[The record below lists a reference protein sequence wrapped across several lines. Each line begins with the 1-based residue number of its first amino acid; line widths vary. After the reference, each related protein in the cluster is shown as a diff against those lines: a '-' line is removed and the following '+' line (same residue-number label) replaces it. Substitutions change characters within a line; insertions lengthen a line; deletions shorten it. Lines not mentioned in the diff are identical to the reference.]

1 MSEGILIWLWV
12 RSSIRRRH
20 FPLRFGDLRFDL
32 GLFGE
37 LYNSVLNSVDCL
49 GLGK

>member
-1 MSEGILIWLWV
+1 M

-20 FPLRFGDLRFDL
+20 FPLRFGDLCFDL
-32 GLFGE
+32 GLFVE
-37 LYNSVLNSVDCL
+37 LYRSMINNVDCL